1 MFFWNNEGLNP
12 NAVVGSARRD
22 IAFSYIFANDTTIV
36 SVYCDSAH
44 GLTRSDIIAIYGLN
58 YSSATGFYYV
68 SQVISDTVFTY
79 ETFVPIPSGQLQNST
94 TILFQATVGV
104 PYGYTKVPY
113 LGSTTQ
119 YTVSGT
125 VVGNTGTVTVTN
137 NGAIQVVTTDGGSFI
152 FPPQDDLTTYDVLV
166 TSVPVG
172 QVASVTNG
180 SGTINGANVT
190 DVLVTCSYLPSNEYN
205 LYEFQYNEEGEILPR
220 YYSIKSLT
228 NGTVAML
235 GGDFGASML
244 FTGYNPSQ
252 DVQKWNTEIIYDGA
266 LYSNFPY
273 QMCVNPDNGDIFF
286 ITQVAQ
292 GGHNVFGGVFKYDID
307 GNFIFSKK
315 LDLLNI
321 FFSSNFER
329 GGIYMSAAN
338 DYVLINGYSRNP
350 IFLPG
355 EPTLYYHFVIK
366 LDLDGNLI
374 SLSTYIVPNAI
385 EPTMILSNIV
395 SDQSNNS
402 YFVSCSS
409 LIKIDSSNSVVW
421 SYKLAGSAG
430 YDYGQKQISIGSDGN
445 LIVLCSSD
453 SSTLLPT
460 LMKINSSTGAI
471 IWQGIFSPT
480 DTIST
485 NLFINDITLDD
496 SNNIYI
502 CGKTNADNPTIGY
515 HTIGYV
521 AAMDY
526 NGAILWQ
533 RQFTIA
539 YGVQDYVELY
549 SISVYKP
556 HPGSVDELVMSGY
569 ISSTNGE
576 TTANIFR
583 IYIDGSPLGRTEH
596 DYLNRELD
604 SDEFPLFTLDS
615 SSLISLDS
623 VTITQTENSYSFTY
637 LNTNSNNIGFPTIG
651 LYTFAPM

>member
-22 IAFSYIFANDTTIV
+22 IAFSYIVGNDTTIV
-36 SVYCDSAH
+36 SVHCDSAH

-113 LGSTTQ
+113 LGSTSQ

-125 VVGNTGTVTVTN
+125 VVGNTGTVTVMN
-137 NGAIQVVTTDGGSFI
+137 NGAIQLVTTDGGSFT
-152 FPPQDDLTTYDVLV
+152 FPAQGDLTTYDVQV
-166 TSVPVG
+166 ISVPVG
-172 QVASVTNG
+172 QSASITNG

-190 DVLVTCSYLPSNEYN
+190 NVLVTCSYLPSNAYN
-205 LYEFQYNEEGEILPR
+205 LYEFEYNAEGGIIPR

-235 GGDFGASML
+235 GGDIGASML

-252 DVQKWNTEIIYDGA
+252 DEQKWNTEIIYDGE

-292 GGHNVFGGVFKYDID
+292 GGHNVYGGVFKYDID

-315 LDLLNI
+315 LDLLGSNL
-321 FFSSNFER
+321 SSSFER
-329 GGIYMSAAN
+329 SGIYMSAAN

-409 LIKIDSSNSVVW
+409 LIKIDSLNSIVW
-421 SYKLAGSAG
+421 SYKIAGDAE

-445 LIVLCSSD
+445 LIVLCSS
-453 SSTLLPT
+453 SSNTLLPT

-471 IWQGIFSPT
+471 IWQGIFSAT
-480 DTIST
+480 DIVYT
-485 NLFINDITLDD
+485 NLYINDIILDD

-502 CGKTNADNPTIGY
+502 CGTVGSGGRN
-515 HTIGYV
+515 IGYV
-521 AAMDY
+521 ASIDY

-533 RQFTIA
+533 RQFTVA
-539 YGVQDYVELY
+539 YDFECYVELY

-556 HPGSVDELVMSGY
+556 HPGSTDELVMSGY
-569 ISSTNGE
+569 IYSTNGE

-583 IYIDGSPLGRTEH
+583 IYIDGSPLGRTEY
-596 DYLNRELD
+596 DYLNRRLD
-604 SDEFPLFTLDS
+604 SDDFSLFALDS

-623 VTITQTENSYSFTY
+623 VTITQTENSYSFTP

-651 LYTFAPM
+651 KYDFTPA